1 MQRCHGVGDWAEL
14 MNSLFG
20 SVGSPL
26 EVLSW
31 SSYCVPF
38 LPQLA
43 MSSTKHCFFRVTFKG
58 VIMHVGMPIY
68 VYVCSCNLYIVFPS
82 LWNVYI
88 YRLIHSTGQSTES
101 VTQTFRQP
109 TAAFISRR
117 LPKCLNFVSV
127 SLFQCCTS
135 QNTETVIQTFRQ
147 PKAAFTDCIN
157 LYIVFSSLWNPAQR
171 WLLCLSYDLVE
182 AHGNGF
188 QMSVVMKEHFTQQS
202 IAGNT
207 YVCYTV

>member
-31 SSYCVPF
+31 SSYFVTF

-43 MSSTKHCFFRVTFKG
+43 MSSTKHCCFRVTFKG
-58 VIMHVGMPIY
+58 VIMHVRMPIY

-88 YRLIHSTGQSTES
+88 YTLIHS
-101 VTQTFRQP
+101 
-109 TAAFISRR
+109 
-117 LPKCLNFVSV
+117 
-127 SLFQCCTS
+127 TS

-188 QMSVVMKEHFTQQS
+188 QMSVVMKEHFTKQS